1 MNIILPY
8 LIEVLLC
15 SVIMLLNYLL
25 FLRNKE
31 FHAYNRFYL
40 LAASIISWVI
50 PSLRF
55 EPSVQLE
62 PKQISKIRL
71 GEVINDYSFQITNFQ
86 NSTSSSWSW
95 QLFFISV
102 AALISA
108 LLLLHLLYTLLR
120 IILVIKNSHI
130 QHLKGCRLIM
140 TKEGGAPFSFFGYIF
155 WNPSVDIASD
165 YGRKMLN
172 HELVHIKEKHSIDK
186 LFSELMI
193 VIGWWNPFF
202 WFIKKELY
210 LVHEFIADSKSINK
224 FDTTSL
230 AEILLLAAYPKQY
243 GKIANPF
250 FFSPIKRRITM
261 ISNLSKPR
269 FSLTR
274 KLFLIPIVS
283 ILVLLFSFRS
293 AKNEIS
299 ASPIQ
304 LRKVYTVVLDAGHG
318 GIDQGAS
325 ALSGEKEKDLSLS
338 IVKKIAALNNNP
350 NIKLVFTRESDEF
363 ISVKQRTQ
371 LAKDVEADL
380 FVSIHM
386 NGGTSNNRGLQIF
399 IPNDENNK
407 FYNNSRLL
415 ASSIKQNMEILY
427 QQSEM
432 SIIKTKQSRSWIL
445 DNAPCPSA
453 LIHPGFITNSAD
465 LEKIKKTEDEIAG
478 KISEGIN
485 IYLTSLE

>member
-1 MNIILPY
+1 MNVILPY

-15 SVIMLLNYLL
+15 SGLLLLYYLL

-40 LAASIISWVI
+40 LSASIISWLI
-50 PSLRF
+50 PALKIQTSI
-55 EPSVQLE
+55 QLQT
-62 PKQISKIRL
+62 KKISSIQL
-71 GEVINDYSFQITNFQ
+71 GEVITDYSFEITNLQ
-86 NSTSSSWSW
+86 NSANDYWSW
-95 QLFFISV
+95 QQFCI
-102 AALISA
+102 ALASLVST
-108 LLLLHLLYTLLR
+108 LLLLHILYTLLR
-120 IILVIKNSHI
+120 LILVIKNSNI
-130 QHLKGCRLIM
+130 QHLEDCKLIM

-155 WNPSVDIASD
+155 WNPIVDLASE
-165 YGRKMLN
+165 YGKKMLN
-172 HELVHIKEKHSIDK
+172 HELVHIKAKHSIDK

-193 VIGWWNPFF
+193 VVGWWNPFF

-224 FDTTSL
+224 FDTTTL
-230 AEILLLAAYPKQY
+230 AELLLLAAYPKQY

-274 KLFLIPIVS
+274 KLFLLPIVS
-283 ILVLLFSFRS
+283 ILFLLFSFRS
-293 AKNEIS
+293 VKNEIS
-299 ASPIQ
+299 TSPIQ
-304 LRKVYTVVLDAGHG
+304 LNKVYTVVLDAGHG
-318 GIDQGAS
+318 GNDQGAL

-338 IVKKIAALNNNP
+338 IVKKMEALNNNP
-350 NIKLVFTRESDEF
+350 NIKLVFTRGSDEF

-371 LAKDVEADL
+371 LAEDVKADL

-386 NGGTSNNRGLQIF
+386 NGGTVNNRGLQIF
-399 IPNDENNK
+399 IPNEKNNK

-427 QQSEM
+427 QQGEM
-432 SIIKTKQSRSWIL
+432 SIIKTRQSRSWIL

-453 LIHPGFITNSAD
+453 LIHPGLITNSAD
-465 LEKIKKTEDEIAG
+465 LEKIQKSEDEIAG
-478 KISEGIN
+478 KILEGIT
-485 IYLTSLE
+485 IYLNSLE